1 MKMQV
6 KHKNFKILKFVG
18 VAFIS
23 ASYHF
28 ITSSH
33 IIAKLSIIL
42 AKYFPFSQLDIA
54 RFQT

>member
-18 VAFIS
+18 VVFIS
-23 ASYHF
+23 ASYQF

-42 AKYFPFSQLDIA
+42 AKYFPFPQLRIA